1 MKTALPGIAA
11 FLIVAAAFTIYYSP
25 SAMLRRARL
34 AGAHIPIQAFE
45 AARTGRKTQ

>member
-1 MKTALPGIAA
+1 MKTTFSAAAA

-34 AGAHIPIQAFE
+34 AGAYIPIQAFE